1 MEGGPFLSKV
11 VQTEFKRFVEIVLH
25 TDGPVENRKHR
36 DFQKERFGTI
46 ALPYY
51 VLLDPTDTKRIFWQG
66 GGSYTAEQFAAH
78 LRTAAR

>member
-25 TDGPVENRKHR
+25 TDGPQENRKNR

-51 VLLDPTDTKRIFWQG
+51 VLLDPTDTRILWQG
-66 GGSYTAEQFAAH
+66 GGAYDAEQFAAH
-78 LRTAAR
+78 LRTAVR